1 MTWFLVLGLL
11 FGAEVQAGPLGV
23 LAVLL
28 IGVTAGIGFGAVGVL
43 LALRAKSA
51 STVQGIFPLVFVVL
65 FVSSAFFP
73 LDLLSAPSAAV
84 AAYNPLSYV
93 AEGLR
98 EPIAFGDDLGPV
110 LAGLA
115 SALGIAL
122 VFVALAVVALHT
134 RLREP

>member
-1 MTWFLVLGLL
+1 VAVL
-11 FGAEVQAGPLGV
+11 AIGV
-23 LAVLL
+23 LS
-28 IGVTAGIGFGAVGVL
+28 GIGFGAVGVL

-73 LDLLSAPSAAV
+73 ADLLSSPSDLV
-84 AAYNPLSYV
+84 ATYNPLSYV

-98 EPIAFGDDLGPV
+98 EPIAFGDDAGPV

-115 SALGIAL
+115 AAAGIAV
-122 VFVALAVVALHT
+122 VFVALAVAALHG